1 MSRTAK
7 HSALFRDSLG
17 GITIRHFPSAED
29 AQKHNADRDLAE
41 PAPVPSWPPMPAQQQ
56 VDTVIGQK
64 RNTTIKAPAFAA
76 ALGVHT
82 RTVRRAFLKG
92 SLPGAVEHGERILVI
107 PSHLLRLAQAYGLRG
122 LERLAKAGRI

>member
-1 MSRTAK
+1 MSAPK

-29 AQKHNADRDLAE
+29 ASHAAQGRELA
-41 PAPVPSWPPMPAQQQ
+41 PAPSWPPMPAQQQ

>member
-1 MSRTAK
+1 MSAPK
-7 HSALFRDSLG
+7 HSALFRDTLG
-17 GITIRHFPSAED
+17 GITIRHFPTAADAEQHSMEREI
-29 AQKHNADRDLAE
+29 A
-41 PAPVPSWPPMPAQQQ
+41 PAPSWPPMPAQQQ

-64 RNTTIKAPAFAA
+64 RSTTIKAPAFAA